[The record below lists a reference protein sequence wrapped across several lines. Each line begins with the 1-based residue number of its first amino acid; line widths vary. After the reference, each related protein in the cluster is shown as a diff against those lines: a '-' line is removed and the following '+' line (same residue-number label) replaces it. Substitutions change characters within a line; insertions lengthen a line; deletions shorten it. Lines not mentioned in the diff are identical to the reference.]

1 MMVDKQTSPET
12 AQNLWRRYRVPL
24 IVLGIVLLV
33 ALYVAGVPHNP
44 PGFYLDESSIAYN
57 AHTIAQTGL
66 DEYGNSWPLYFR
78 AFGEYKNPTYV
89 YLLAALYR
97 LTGPSIFVAR
107 ALSAALGL
115 LAAFFLG
122 ILAWQITRQQSIG
135 LIVGV
140 IALFT
145 PWFFELSRLVVEV
158 AMYPLAL
165 ALFLLVLHRV
175 SSKSKW
181 SQLEIIGLAFTLGL
195 LTYVYSIGR
204 LLAPLLGLGL
214 LFFVTRKRVLAIIET
229 WALYALT
236 LVPLLI
242 FNQRHPGALLTK
254 FRWATY
260 ITSESTPVQI
270 ASEFSKHY
278 LTNLSPWS
286 LLFSGDSHQ
295 VAHIPS
301 MGSLLIAPAL
311 IIVAGIVI
319 VIQRHLR
326 DPWWRF
332 ILYGVLAAVIPASLT
347 RDQFPS
353 LRLIAV
359 PVFLLVLSVPGLVWL
374 LDASAR
380 SQTRRAILALV
391 LTATT
396 LQVAVFQWRFHR
408 TYRNSSTRLAEFDAQ
423 YPELLTA
430 AAASGRRPIY
440 LIDQSSLPGYIQAYW
455 YGTLRGMDG
464 SEFVRMPFGSQAPPE
479 GVVITTEAPPA
490 NARIVSHT
498 GPYTAYIAATAT
510 RTDIGV
516 K

>member
-12 AQNLWRRYRVPL
+12 AQNLWRRYRLPL
-24 IVLGIVLLV
+24 IALGIVLLV

-44 PGFYLDESSIAYN
+44 PGFYLDESSIGYN
-57 AHTIAQTGL
+57 AHTIAQTGR

-107 ALSAALGL
+107 ALSVALGL

-122 ILAWQITRQQSIG
+122 ILAWQMTRQQSIG

-165 ALFLLVLHRV
+165 ALFLLVLQHV
-175 SSKSKW
+175 SSKVRW
-181 SQLEIIGLAFTLGL
+181 SHFEIAGLALTLGL
-195 LTYVYSIGR
+195 LTYTYSIGR
-204 LLAPLLGLGL
+204 LLAPLLALGL
-214 LFFVTRKRVLAIIET
+214 LFFATRKRVLAIIET

-236 LVPLLI
+236 LIPLVV

-254 FRWATY
+254 FWWATY
-260 ITSESTPVQI
+260 ITPESTPAQI
-270 ASEFSKHY
+270 ASEFGKHY
-278 LTNLSPWS
+278 ITNLSPWS
-286 LLFSGDSHQ
+286 LLFTGDSHQ

-301 MGSLLIAPAL
+301 MGSLLIAPAPVV
-311 IIVAGIVI
+311 IAGIVI
-319 VIQRHLR
+319 VIQRYLR

-332 ILYGVLAAVIPASLT
+332 ILYGVLVAIIPASFT

-359 PVFLLVLSVPGLVWL
+359 PVFLLVLSVPAFVWL
-374 LDASAR
+374 LDASAK
-380 SQTRRAILALV
+380 SQTRRVILAAV
-391 LTATT
+391 LAATA
-396 LQVAVFQWRFHR
+396 LQVAIFQWQFHR
-408 TYRNSSTRLAEFDAQ
+408 SYRNSSTRLAEFDAQ
-423 YPELLTA
+423 YPQLLTA
-430 AAASGRRPIY
+430 AVASGRRPIY

-464 SEFVRMPFGSQAPPE
+464 SEFVRMPLGSHAPPE
-479 GVVITTEAPPA
+479 SVVITTEEAPA
-490 NARIVSHT
+490 NVRIISHT
-498 GPYTAYIAATAT
+498 GAYTAYIAAIAP
-510 RTDIGV
+510 RTDVSV